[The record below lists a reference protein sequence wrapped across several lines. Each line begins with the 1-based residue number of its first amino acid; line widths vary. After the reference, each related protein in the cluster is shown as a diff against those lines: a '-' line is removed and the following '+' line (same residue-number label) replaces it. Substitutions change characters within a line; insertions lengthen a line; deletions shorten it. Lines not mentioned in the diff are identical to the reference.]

1 MVSMHR
7 CLQFTRSL
15 TPRSTN
21 DASQLLKA
29 ESAAQSQVVTSFLFF
44 LGGGGGGG
52 GEGEGEGK
60 REGRSEMVV

>member
-15 TPRSTN
+15 MPRSTN

-29 ESAAQSQVVTSFLFF
+29 ESAAQSQVVTFF
-44 LGGGGGGG
+44 WGGGGGRGKERGGG
-52 GEGEGEGK
+52 GEK
-60 REGRSEMVV
+60 